1 MLTSSEFHKINYESI
16 IADAQSRDCT
26 WYYFKFEKQ
35 RKLVQESE
43 DQDHLEALVLFQMIT
58 SFGFN
63 LQDKKNPLDHMTPW
77 TDENGDR
84 TGTGHPSQLSPE
96 QLIYLS
102 EVFEQIND
110 VELKARIA
118 DILWIRRHKKEIKRP
133 IDWAHL
139 AVESYLQSA
148 QLLLVPENWYESKQR
163 CERAIQIAL
172 QLKGAGEEHIK
183 NIVESI
189 EGFLSSYTTVDK
201 NEVKAMF
208 MALLAEYKL
217 FKIEDLDNINSDAQ
231 QAFDQLNF
239 NLAKRI
245 WETVAEIHAEHGNIE
260 LKKEALVKAAYCLVE
275 TAKLKAKGNEYL
287 AAFVILKD
295 ALDSLMKL
303 EIPKEDIEELHVLL
317 LNYEGTWA
325 DTAPVVEFRMDGSA
339 FNDLFENI
347 RQQIQGKSF
356 LEALITLSSNFHFL
370 DKDTLSKNVEEQNK
384 KYVFS
389 QIGRSFHTTKSGK
402 VLNELFAEGAEDSEA
417 NQHIFQSK
425 LNKQAQFHFQV
436 VGLTIQVGAGC
447 ILEEHYVTEDDFLP
461 IVKNNPF
468 VPKGRER
475 IFAKGLYHGLN
486 GEYLLSSH
494 LLIPQIENSFRFLL
508 EGANIPTS
516 KIAIKQPQ
524 TEHSFEK
531 TITHPKM
538 REMFPDDLI
547 FTFLSLLSNVDSN
560 GTNLRN
566 ELCHGLLEAN
576 QFINPFHAYAW
587 GLILRMCCDGFLELI
602 SLQEE
607 NRTEENV
614 SAQ

>member
-16 IADAQSRDCT
+16 IAGAQSRDCT
-26 WYYFKFEKQ
+26 WYYFEFEKQ
-35 RKLVQESE
+35 RKLAQASE
-43 DQDHLEALVLFQMIT
+43 DQEHIEALALFQRIT
-58 SFGFN
+58 SFRLN

-77 TDENGDR
+77 TDENGNR

-102 EVFEQIND
+102 EILEKIND

-118 DILWIRRHKKEIKRP
+118 DILWIRRHENETKRP
-133 IDWAHL
+133 IDWAYL
-139 AVESYLQSA
+139 AVETYLQSA
-148 QLLLVPENWYESKQR
+148 QILLVPENWYESKQR

-172 QLKGAGEEHIK
+172 QLKGAGEAHIK
-183 NIVESI
+183 NIVQSI
-189 EGFLSSYTTVDK
+189 EGFLSSYSTVDK

-208 MALLAEYKL
+208 MAVLAEYKL
-217 FKIEDLDNINSDAQ
+217 FKIEDLDSIKTDAQ
-231 QAFDQLNF
+231 QAFEQLNF
-239 NLAKRI
+239 DLAKRI
-245 WETVAEIHAEHGNIE
+245 WETVAEIHAEHGQIE

-275 TAKLKAKGNEYL
+275 TAKLKAKGKENL

-295 ALDSLMKL
+295 ALGALIKL
-303 EIPKEDIEELHVLL
+303 DIPKEDIEALHVLL
-317 LNYEGTWA
+317 LNYERAWA
-325 DTAPVVEFRMDGSA
+325 DNAPVVEFRANGSV
-339 FNDLFENI
+339 FDSLFENI

-356 LEALITLSSNFHFL
+356 LEALITLSSNFYFL
-370 DKDTLSKNVEEQNK
+370 NKEDLSKAVTEQNK

-402 VLNELFAEGAEDSEA
+402 VLNELFAEGAKDSEA

-425 LNKQAQFHFQV
+425 LNKQAQLYFQV
-436 VGLTIQVGAGC
+436 VGLTLQAGAGC

-461 IVKNNPF
+461 IVQNNPF
-468 VPKGRER
+468 VPKGREK

-516 KIAIKQPQ
+516 KLAIKQAQ

-531 TITHPKM
+531 TMTHPKM
-538 REMFPDDLI
+538 RELIPDDLI
-547 FTFLSLLSNVDSN
+547 FTLLSLLSNVDSN

-566 ELCHGLLEAN
+566 ELCHGLLDAN
-576 QFINPFHAYAW
+576 QFRNPFHVYAW

-602 SLQEE
+602 SLLEE
-607 NRTEENV
+607 NGIDAND
-614 SAQ
+614 SLQ